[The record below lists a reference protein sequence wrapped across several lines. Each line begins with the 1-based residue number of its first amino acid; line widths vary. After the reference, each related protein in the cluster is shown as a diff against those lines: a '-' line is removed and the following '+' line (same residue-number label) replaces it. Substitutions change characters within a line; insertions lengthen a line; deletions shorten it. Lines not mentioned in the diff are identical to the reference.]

1 MKFDNCIPNYL
12 AQIGMTWMN
21 EKMDDSFSF
30 SLSTKHLAVRGHR
43 LLKGLYKARDFYMT
57 YFKRKL

>member
-43 LLKGLYKARDFYMT
+43 LLKGLYKAR
-57 YFKRKL
+57 